1 MADDLDTKD
10 EIAEATEDLRD
21 ALHKVNGR
29 VEETVAK
36 LRPGVGIRKHPLT
49 TAWVAGA
56 LGFALGAES
65 AEVGLIGLVLLGGAI
80 VLSHGRKH
88 EPKIDDSDEIKRV

>member
-10 EIAEATEDLRD
+10 EIAEATQDLRD
-21 ALHKVNGR
+21 ALHEVNDR

-36 LRPGVGIRKHPLT
+36 LRPGGGIRKHPLT

-65 AEVGLIGLVLLGGAI
+65 AEVGLIGLLLLGGAI
-80 VLSHGRKH
+80 ALSYEG
-88 EPKIDDSDEIKRV
+88 KIDDSDEIKRV